1 MHETLKIKIDFA
13 KERRRPA
20 EVFQAM
26 SSYIDAYQALGQVI
40 AVSVGAADDFELRLE
55 DVETGSIASLLKSVP
70 GRVRSWVEDAVFD
83 AGVKLAGELSEI
95 DSTSTE
101 EDVDILASKLEAQL
115 SKLDLG
121 QTVDPMIDRKALAI
135 ALSKF
140 SEANKRL
147 LPEESATAT
156 LKEAHCVTPINTH
169 WRFNANPKDM
179 FLGTKESHVGV
190 DKLYVRAPVNIG
202 KGAWAMLSV
211 STGSRYNANISDLA
225 WLEGYQDGLIKPIG
239 PKDVMEAEIA
249 YEIYTPPAGKGKPF
263 ISSAKIKR
271 VLDIHRDVGLQ
282 HEPRPLL

>member
-1 MHETLKIKIDFA
+1 MQETLRIKIDFA
-13 KERRRPA
+13 RERRRPA
-20 EVFQAM
+20 EIFQAM
-26 SSYIDAYQALGQVI
+26 SGYIEAYQALGQVI

-55 DVETGSIASLLKSVP
+55 NVETGSIASLLKSVP
-70 GRVRSWVEDAVFD
+70 GRVRTWVEDAVFD
-83 AGVKLAGELSEI
+83 AGAKLAGELSEV

-101 EDVDILASKLEAQL
+101 EEVDLLATKLEAQL
-115 SKLDLG
+115 SKLNLG
-121 QTVDPMIDRKALAI
+121 QTADPMIDRKALAI

-156 LKEAHCVTPINTH
+156 LVEAQSVTSINTH

-179 FLGTKESHVGV
+179 FLGVKDSHVGV

-202 KGAWAMLSV
+202 KGAWSMLSV
-211 STGSRYNANISDLA
+211 STGSRYNANIFDLA
-225 WLEGYQDGLIKPIG
+225 WLEGYQDGLIRPIG
-239 PKDVMEAEIA
+239 PKDVMEAEVA

-271 VLDIHRDVGLQ
+271 VIDIHRDVGLQ
-282 HEPRPLL
+282 HEPRPLF

>member
-1 MHETLKIKIDFA
+1 MQETLRIKIDFA
-13 KERRRPA
+13 RERRRPA
-20 EVFQAM
+20 EIFQAM
-26 SSYIDAYQALGQVI
+26 SGYIEAYQALGQVI

-55 DVETGSIASLLKSVP
+55 NVETGSIASLLKSVP
-70 GRVRSWVEDAVFD
+70 GRVRTWVEDAVFD
-83 AGVKLAGELSEI
+83 AGVKLAGELSEV

-101 EDVDILASKLEAQL
+101 EEVDLLATKLEAQL
-115 SKLDLG
+115 SKLNLG
-121 QTVDPMIDRKALAI
+121 QTADPMIDRKALAI

-156 LKEAHCVTPINTH
+156 LVEAQSVTSINTH

-179 FLGTKESHVGV
+179 FLGVKDSHVGV

-202 KGAWAMLSV
+202 KGAWSMLSV
-211 STGSRYNANISDLA
+211 STGSRYNANIFDLA
-225 WLEGYQDGLIKPIG
+225 WLEGYQDGLIRPIG
-239 PKDVMEAEIA
+239 PKDVMEAEVA

-271 VLDIHRDVGLQ
+271 VIDIHRDVGLQ
-282 HEPRPLL
+282 HEPRPLF

>member
-26 SSYIDAYQALGQVI
+26 SGYIEAYQALGQVI
-40 AVSVGAADDFELRLE
+40 AMSIGSADDFELRL
-55 DVETGSIASLLKSVP
+55 DNVETGSIASLLRSVP

-83 AGVKLAGELSEI
+83 AGVKLADELSEI
-95 DSTSTE
+95 DATSTE
-101 EDVDILASKLEAQL
+101 EDVDLLATKLEKQL
-115 SKLDLG
+115 SRLDLG
-121 QTVDPMIDRKALAI
+121 QTVEPMIDRKDLAVALN
-135 ALSKF
+135 KF

-147 LPEESATAT
+147 LPEETVTTT
-156 LKEAHCVTPINTH
+156 LTEASCVTPINTH
-169 WRFNANPKDM
+169 WRFNANPKEM
-179 FLGTKESHVGV
+179 FQGTKESHLGV

-211 STGSRYNANISDLA
+211 STGARYNANISDLA

-239 PKDVMEAEIA
+239 PKDVMEAEVT